1 MRPFIYS
8 ILFFLSIT
16 LTQAQREEL
25 VLKERFKVDE
35 STILNLDVDNVTI
48 LFKESSDDTIKIE
61 YSILFKKNSEEVVY
75 RVFKDINAKVT
86 KHKNVINLEVKNS
99 MYLGELHNLDIDL
112 SSFKELLL
120 GYVKSVKEKKLAYRS
135 KDSILKEIQ
144 VSLGT
149 DTQDYIE
156 RLKKKNPT
164 KKYGKGSKKF
174 EQKFIIYVPKNLK
187 IKLKSLRSRITF
199 NCNIHK
205 PIKVNAYNTYFKL
218 KKVLNKKSEFD
229 LDMGIFQAENIVGGK
244 FNFKDVDKVVIGTIS
259 NAKITTEISKVQIGE
274 IGKGV
279 KFIDFNSKLYFYDFD
294 KNFNL
299 FELSG
304 DYSKLHFFDKKN
316 TVTLSAFGNTT
327 TVNFD
332 GQKISFEPRKENKK
346 YKMLE
351 KKIKNK
357 DNYFGHIDLN
367 ITHGIIEI
375 KSREKEH

>member
-1 MRPFIYS
+1 MKPFIYS
-8 ILFFLSIT
+8 ILFYLAIN

-25 VLKERFKVDE
+25 VLKEKFKVHE

-48 LFKESSDDTIKIE
+48 LFEESSDDTVKID
-61 YSILFKKNSEEVVY
+61 YSIRFKKNSEEVVY

-99 MYLGELHNLDIDL
+99 MYLGELHNLDVDM
-112 SSFKELLL
+112 SSFKELLF
-120 GYVKSVKEKKLAYRS
+120 GYVKSVQEKKLAYRS

-156 RLKKKNPT
+156 RLKKKNPN
-164 KKYGKGSKKF
+164 KKYGEGSKKF
-174 EQKFIIYVPKNLK
+174 EQKFIIHVPKNLK
-187 IKLKSLRSRITF
+187 IKLKALRSRITF
-199 NCNIHK
+199 NYNIDK

-218 KKVLNKKSEFD
+218 KKVLNNKNEFD
-229 LDMGIFQAENIVGGK
+229 LHMGIFQAENIVGGK
-244 FNFKDVDKVVIGTIS
+244 FNFKDVRKAVIGTVS
-259 NAKITTEISKVQIGE
+259 NAKITTELSKVQIGE

-279 KFIDFNSKLYFYDFD
+279 KFNDFNSKLYFYNFD
-294 KNFNL
+294 KNFKL
-299 FELSG
+299 FEVSG
-304 DYSKLHFFDKKN
+304 DYSKLYFFDKKN

-332 GQKISFEPRKENKK
+332 DQKVSFEPRKEGKK

-351 KKIKNK
+351 KQVKNK
-357 DNYFGHIDLN
+357 ENYFGHININ